1 MLRRAAREVRPSK
14 VMNKDVVQ
22 EIDALS
28 LDEVRGVLFA
38 LSNRGGDFFE
48 PSSTQAIR
56 FALSRRGRE
65 ASPVE
70 ALKELHDIGD
80 AQRLSSGR
88 WLPSTTASI
97 EVGSLFV
104 LLSGMPTGMLERAI
118 AVPVCGHGSNRL
130 VSSLPSRG
138 IAGSHTFTWWSG
150 CPESTLEWT
159 KRILATARYPMGATS
174 NLEYFNHWEP
184 FVSQRWTPSLPRS
197 VPKIGPV
204 VARSK
209 GPLGTLYYLC
219 RVEKSQAVAVQELSQ
234 DWNEAFR
241 LGFGLRSL
249 ANNAAAFHVRS
260 LSADEFEIVVPKFLP
275 SAERMVLRALGPL
288 KELDATFQMTCK
300 LPIGA
305 MGKVEEMLQALG
317 LSKGVGKA

>member
-1 MLRRAAREVRPSK
+1 
-14 VMNKDVVQ
+14 MNKDVVQ
-22 EIDALS
+22 EIDASS
-28 LDEVRGVLFA
+28 LDQVRGVLFA

-56 FALSRRGRE
+56 YALSRRGRD

-70 ALKELHDIGD
+70 VLEELHDIGD
-80 AQRLSSGR
+80 AQRLGGGR
-88 WLPSTTASI
+88 WLPCTTASV

-104 LLSGMPTGMLERAI
+104 LLSGMPTGMLERAV
-118 AVPVCGHGSNRL
+118 AEPVYGHGSSRL
-130 VSSLPSRG
+130 VSSLPSHG
-138 IAGSHTFTWWSG
+138 VAGSHKFNWWSG

-159 KRILATARYPMGATS
+159 KLFLAAARYPMRAVS
-174 NLEYFNHWEP
+174 NLEYFNHWQQS
-184 FVSQRWTPSLPRS
+184 VSQRWTPSLPRS
-197 VPKIGPV
+197 VPKSVTV
-204 VARSK
+204 VARNK
-209 GPLGTLYYLC
+209 GPIGTLYYLC
-219 RVEKSQAVAVQELSQ
+219 RVEQSEAVAMQELSQ

-249 ANNAAAFHVRS
+249 ADNAAAFHVRS
-260 LSADEFEIVVPKFLP
+260 ISDEESEVVVPKFLP

-288 KELDATFQMTCK
+288 TELDATFHMTCRV
-300 LPIGA
+300 PVGA